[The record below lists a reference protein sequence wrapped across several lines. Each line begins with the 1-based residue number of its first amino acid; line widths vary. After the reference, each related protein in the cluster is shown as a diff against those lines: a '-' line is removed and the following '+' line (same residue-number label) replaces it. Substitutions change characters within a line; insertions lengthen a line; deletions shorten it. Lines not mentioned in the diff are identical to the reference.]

1 MSQPANPDPL
11 QLILQQLSTIKASNE
26 ALHATLA
33 NQDAR
38 HHEQMHALRQE
49 LEALKISSLSQ
60 TTTTEDTPAMAP
72 PPPSPPSSPPRTTS
86 LPASQRTE
94 RLPDPP
100 MFTGK
105 RKDLPLFLTKLR
117 YKLRGNADR
126 YPDEQAKLI
135 YAHSRLERDPATL
148 VDPLMDCDIQNVDQ
162 LILFLQSTYGDPNK
176 ELSAWSRLDSLKQGK
191 KSFVSHFAEFRRL
204 IADAGLNEA
213 AQINQLR
220 RSLSDEL
227 RQAMVGV
234 EIPSQLN
241 DYANKISLYD
251 NDLRYLPSK
260 RSYRYEAPKRENHH
274 RDPDAMEI
282 DTTNYAPLGSAERQ
296 KRIKEGS
303 CFKCGR
309 KGHIS
314 RNCSVPLPQ
323 IRARSSSQPSNSAP
337 NRQTCRRRRSSASAS
352 STTTRESRSPRGRR
366 CSTSSHRRQVK
377 ASSRG

>member
-1 MSQPANPDPL
+1 MSAPTNADPL
-11 QLILQQLSTIKASNE
+11 QQILQQLSAITT
-26 ALHATLA
+26 TLA
-33 NQDAR
+33 NQETR
-38 HHEQMHALRQE
+38 HHEEMHQLRQE
-49 LEALKISSLSQ
+49 LEILKASSAPEPTTSLASQ
-60 TTTTEDTPAMAP
+60 T
-72 PPPSPPSSPPRTTS
+72 PPSPVTPPT
-86 LPASQRTE
+86 PAQPCTPAPLRSE

-100 MFTGK
+100 TFTGK
-105 RKDLPLFLTKLR
+105 RKDLPLFITKLR

-148 VDPLMDCDIQNVDQ
+148 VDPLMDSDIKNVDQ
-162 LILFLQSTYGDPNK
+162 LILFLQATYGDPNK

-204 IADAGLNEA
+204 IADTGLNEA

-241 DYANKISLYD
+241 DYANKIALYD
-251 NDLRYLPSK
+251 NDLRYLPTK
-260 RSYRYEAPKRENHH
+260 RSYRHEAPRRENHH

-296 KRIKEGS
+296 KRIKDGS
-303 CFKCGR
+303 CFKCGK

-314 RNCSVPLPQ
+314 RDCSVPLPQ
-323 IRARSSSQPSNSAP
+323 IRARSSSPKTNAAP
-337 NRQTCRRRRSSASAS
+337 IRQNRRRRQTSTSTASTLS
-352 STTTRESRSPRGRR
+352 QESRSMRGRR
-366 CSTSSHRRQVK
+366 FSNSSRERQVK